1 MRTPISVRTLG
12 SVFLVLALQGCGQSS
27 TAPQAGGLPFRV
39 IDRSDDAVLEA
50 SRVAGTRATIAMNA
64 AALQREQN
72 YRFKVRLEPG
82 GHVELRMRAK
92 ADLSSG
98 LVLRF
103 ARTDEGITMHLNGD
117 DLTADVAR
125 VLRDPAKEIVV
136 DFDVH
141 DHGANAH
148 GIYSVNGKEGVTADF
163 NIVAL
168 QGTWGFVVENASVRD
183 FAVGPPKHEH

>member
-50 SRVAGTRATIAMNA
+50 SHVAGTRVTVAMNA